1 MVSEIQSE
9 LIAKALKTI
18 LGSPTEGTIVYVRCL
33 SPQLIRS
40 LCASPKCSIPGWKLY
55 GVVDHLQIDERLI
68 TADYAVEVRENK
80 KDAVVFLVDMT
91 TAGAGMDSIYS
102 AAREIGEKEVF
113 DIANE
118 EARKMVP
125 HGFLNFCKK
134 AVNKARRIGG
144 QNTISP
150 WRVFEFYSACTDLT
164 SISSALALL
173 GLWPIYFDG
182 KPDVN
187 DIDKSI
193 RLLERLL
200 LRSSSD
206 TTAES
211 KVDGLILV
219 EPTEQQRGA
228 LVEFVREST
237 KLTLLDAIARLCDKP
252 YLWLNNL
259 RPGIFDQ
266 DTLQKIEIVSWR
278 KKNNEPSSWSG
289 LTFIAETSRLQF
301 ILDPN
306 ETATRRQ
313 SKLEIRWK
321 GLPDELKKGS
331 AEYAVTILSG
341 EEELAEKKISHTG
354 KNPQKCAFTIDD
366 FELEEGAKFEAVVRI
381 RAIGNDDI
389 EEMTEDFLLLFGDAP
404 DKSKSSSGAIV
415 RALVEGAIAIDNK
428 EDFENACSNNQSF
441 GRDSKGFITF
451 RYEKKTAK
459 VYCPSL
465 LVSVEQDWSTNK
477 GAIGRWEVSVRND
490 GSLAGEL
497 KFIPL
502 AAEVSNPVMER
513 LYKASLDLSQ
523 LAGNGQGLM
532 GIIHGFNK
540 DVEEYIN
547 AWLAA
552 IDTSQPNLA
561 LVNTLEVKS
570 VSGSTIGLI
579 VLPNHPLRLSWHYAY
594 DQLLIHFRYEE
605 NIAIKK
611 LQEIGKSIDGAHF
624 PAFLPGLSSGESF
637 VFGDT
642 LGFYTVAMV
651 SDRDREPKA
660 SIAILVKTLS
670 DGKEELAPSI
680 GQSTSNILA
689 LEISRFMLLHPNYKI
704 IHLHALRPGDGM
716 TIGRSMGTALD
727 IRRST
732 LQESEETEELNKI
745 SDIGFVLELY
755 PSEQKTGI
763 TGKFFSSIA
772 ERKRTGSGY
781 LQQDGWV
788 LDNYSRSG
796 NITLP
801 RLSWAKREYPDPQT
815 SAHLSVAFDT
825 FDSRV
830 ISFPASQLEGNTPL
844 EVYGLSASLVRDFSF
859 SPQPVWKTYLSF
871 NVEGEKHPAS
881 RVFTERIIKVHAA
894 IMKSTSKNL
903 GASVDFWPLLRT
915 EIPAEKEDS
924 IRILHKLSDW
934 VVTIDRNAGVEYFDS
949 PREKSSVYDAYIIDC
964 VPEREDLGFLQM
976 VTSTSNFD
984 EIVNLLDNT
993 LAEMGLSSSPRNCLF
1008 FLNELKA
1015 LSGRFAMRLAGSGNQ
1030 SQEMIALAMTHS
1042 NCRKQSKNNQDWFPL
1057 NEGFFIPLDDV
1068 PYLLGSNKEM
1078 SEEVNN
1084 SRADLLYVTASKRSG
1099 LQFAFVEIKF
1109 RRYLKTARSTD
1120 LITTIAQQLNNSRH
1134 RWEALYG
1141 SEVSPIEKAIRR
1153 GWLARI
1159 LRFYANKGRRHH
1171 LSEDAYQQISKEIE
1185 RMIREGEKYSF
1196 PALSEQILSD
1206 RGYIFCPE
1214 YNAETP
1220 SRISYDEDPLV
1231 LLFGGNQMPDPPMG
1245 FSLPVQ
1251 RQTEEGKMDLN
1262 GGKVEEQKETSDVS
1276 NRDNRSN
1283 ESDQP
1288 QPIHHE
1294 AMINLGS
1301 GSAGQEAV
1309 EWKVAI
1315 TSNPH
1320 LMMVGLP
1327 GMGKTTSLINIC
1339 LQMVA
1344 CGINPIVFS
1353 YHDDIDEKLSAKLG
1367 NEIQFVDYAG
1377 LGFNPLQVVSD
1388 NPIGHIDN
1396 ISMLRD
1402 IFASIFPDLGDIQ
1415 LGRLR
1420 EALKQSYLDKGWG
1433 DKDTDRQL
1441 LELPNFQA
1449 FYDILKSSKDKADK
1463 GLMTRLGELD
1473 DYGFFQN
1480 TAGRHSLLDINKPA
1494 LIRIHKTQ
1502 NEVLQQAFATFVFHN
1517 LYQQMFIRGVQ
1528 RHITH
1533 AIIFDEAHRAARLKL
1548 IPTMAKEC
1556 RKYGISFVLASQEVK
1571 DFDQS
1576 LFNAVANYL
1585 VLRLN
1590 ENDAK
1595 IVAKLIAPSD
1605 QVNRYA
1611 DRIKQMQ
1618 KYHALFF
1625 GEAFNRATYIELRK

>member
-1 MVSEIQSE
+1 MLSDVQSA
-9 LIAKALKTI
+9 LISKALKKI
-18 LGSPTEGTIVYVRCL
+18 LGDPSEGTIAYIRCFG
-33 SPQLIRS
+33 PQLIRS
-40 LCASPKCSIPGWKLY
+40 LCESSRCNIAGWTIW
-55 GVVDHLQIDERLI
+55 GVIDNLELSKRLI

-80 KDAVVFLVDMT
+80 QDSVVFLVDIA
-91 TAGAGMDSIYS
+91 TAGAGMDGIYS
-102 AAREIGEKEVF
+102 SAREIGEKEFF
-113 DIANE
+113 DIVNE

-125 HGFLNFCKK
+125 HGFLNFCRK
-134 AVNKARRIGG
+134 AVSKARRIGG

-150 WRVFEFYSACTDLT
+150 WRVFEFYSTCSDAT
-164 SISSALALL
+164 SISSGLALL
-173 GLWPIYFDG
+173 GLWPIQFNG
-182 KPDVN
+182 KPDIN

-193 RLLERLL
+193 RVLERLV

-219 EPTEQQRGA
+219 DPTEEQRRA
-228 LVEFVREST
+228 LIEFVREST
-237 KLTLLDAIARLCDKP
+237 KLSLFDAIAALHDKP
-252 YLWLNNL
+252 NLWLNNL
-259 RPGIFDQ
+259 KPGIFAQ
-266 DTLQKIEIVSWR
+266 DTLQKIEIVPWR
-278 KKNNEPSSWSG
+278 GKNDRPMAWSG
-289 LTFIAETSRLQF
+289 LTLLDETGRLRF

-306 ETATRRQ
+306 QTATKKQ

-321 GLPDELKKGS
+321 GLPDELNKG
-331 AEYAVTILSG
+331 AADYTVTILSG
-341 EEELAEKKISHTG
+341 EEELAEKKVSHTG
-354 KNPQKCAFTIDD
+354 KNPQKCSFTIDD
-366 FELEEGAKFEAVVRI
+366 FELEEGAKFEAIVSI

-389 EEMTEDFLLLFGDAP
+389 EEKTEDFLLLFGNAP

-415 RALVEGAIAIDNK
+415 RALVEGAIAIDSK
-428 EDFENACSNNQSF
+428 DDFANACSNSHSF

-451 RYEKKTAK
+451 RHEKKTAK

-465 LVSVEQDWSTNK
+465 LFKLEQDWWAKK
-477 GAIGRWEVSVRND
+477 GPIGRWEVSVRND

-502 AAEVSNPVMER
+502 AGEATNPAIDR
-513 LYKASLDLSQ
+513 LFRASADLSQ
-523 LAGNGQGLM
+523 IAGNGQGLM

-540 DVEEYIN
+540 SVEEYIN

-552 IDTSQPNLA
+552 TDTSPSNFA

-579 VLPNHPLRLSWHYAY
+579 VLPHHPLRLSWHYAY

-605 NIAIKK
+605 NISVKK

-624 PAFLPGLSSGESF
+624 PAFLPGLSAGESF
-637 VFGDT
+637 VFGDN

-651 SDRDREPKA
+651 SDKDREPKA
-660 SIAILVKTLS
+660 SIAILAKTLS

-689 LEISRFMLLHPNYKI
+689 VEISRFMLLHPSYKI

-727 IRRST
+727 IRRS
-732 LQESEETEELNKI
+732 LLKEDDEMDDSNKI

-781 LQQDGWV
+781 LQQDSWI
-788 LDNYSRSG
+788 LDNYNRSG
-796 NITLP
+796 KITLP
-801 RLSWAKREYPDPQT
+801 RLSWAKRDYADPQT
-815 SAHLSVAFDT
+815 SAHLSIAFDT

-830 ISFPASQLEGNTPL
+830 IPLPIAQLEGSSPL
-844 EVYGLSASLVRDFSF
+844 EVYGLSASLVRNFSF
-859 SPQPVWKTYLSF
+859 SPQPVWKTYLSL

-881 RVFTERIIKVHAA
+881 RAFTERIIKVHAA
-894 IMKSTSKNL
+894 IMKSTSRNL
-903 GASVDFWPLLRT
+903 SESADVWPLLRT

-949 PREKSSVYDAYIIDC
+949 PKEKSAVYDAYIIDC
-964 VPEREDLGFLQM
+964 VPEREDLGFLQL

-1008 FLNELKA
+1008 FLTELKA
-1015 LSGRFAMRLAGSGNQ
+1015 LSGRFAMRLAGAGNQ
-1030 SQEMIALAMTHS
+1030 PQEMIALAMTHS
-1042 NCRKQSKNNQDWFPL
+1042 NCRGQLKDNQDWFSL

-1068 PYLLGSNKEM
+1068 PHLLGIYKEEI
-1078 SEEVNN
+1078 SAEAANN
-1084 SRADLLYVTASKRSG
+1084 RADLLYVTASKRSG

-1120 LITTIAQQLNNSRH
+1120 LIATIAQQLKNSRH
-1134 RWEALYG
+1134 KWEALYG
-1141 SEVSPIEKAIRR
+1141 PEVNPIERAIRR
-1153 GWLARI
+1153 GRLARI
-1159 LRFYANKGRRHH
+1159 LNFYANKGRRHY

-1196 PALSEQILSD
+1196 PVVGEQTISD
-1206 RGYIFCPE
+1206 KGYVFCPE
-1214 YNAETP
+1214 YTAEKA
-1220 SRISYDEDPLV
+1220 SRISYDDDPIV
-1231 LLFGGNQMPDPPMG
+1231 LLFGSNQLPDPPVG
-1245 FSLPVQ
+1245 SSLPVS
-1251 RQTEEGKMDLN
+1251 RPTDEGKPNSAVKEDMTATAAMNDTRGN
-1262 GGKVEEQKETSDVS
+1262 VNEEAK
-1276 NRDNRSN
+1276 
-1283 ESDQP
+1283 P
-1288 QPIHHE
+1288 HHE
-1294 AMINLGS
+1294 KAIITLGH
-1301 GSAGQEAV
+1301 GSVSQETV
-1309 EWKVAI
+1309 DWTIAI
-1315 TSNPH
+1315 RSNPH

-1339 LQMVA
+1339 SRMVA
-1344 CGINPIVFS
+1344 NGINPIVFS
-1353 YHDDIDEKLSAKLG
+1353 YHDDIDEKLSARLS
-1367 NEIQFVDYAG
+1367 NDLQCVDYAG
-1377 LGFNPLQVVSD
+1377 LGFNPLQVVTD
-1388 NPIGHIDN
+1388 NPIGYIDN

-1420 EALKQSYLDKGWG
+1420 EALKQSYLDRGWG
-1433 DKDTDRQL
+1433 DREADRQY
-1441 LELPNFQA
+1441 LELPEFHT
-1449 FYDILKSSKDKADK
+1449 FFTILKSNSKDKADK
-1463 GLMTRLGELD
+1463 GLLTRLGELD

-1480 TAGRHSLLDINKPA
+1480 TSGRHSLLDINKPA
-1494 LIRIHKTQ
+1494 LIRIHQTH
-1502 NEVLQQAFATFVFHN
+1502 NEVLQQAFATFVLHN

-1528 RHITH
+1528 NNITH

-1548 IPTMAKEC
+1548 IPTMTKEC

-1611 DRIKQMQ
+1611 DRIKQMP

-1625 GEAFNRATYIELRK
+1625 GEANNKATYIELQK